1 MPGALAFATA
11 ILIHHMCISSSHIH
25 THSPGFQNKP
35 KYYWP
40 ISKAGKMIIVTSR
53 WHCATSSHM
62 HTTVCHKTLAYLKY
76 AWIDA
81 LSFCKFVFPF
91 QYNPGVC
98 FPFNIN
104 LEPQQ
109 VIYISIVKVIWTDFY
124 SSFLLCIILLYYT
137 FYYVWKKNRLC
148 NNFWP
153 VKFDQHEDYKVVVV
167 SFSPRLF
174 ESAGIS
180 TLWTCTYFIYDP
192 GASDFWLSIILKIA
206 E

>member
-1 MPGALAFATA
+1 MFDWKQAANLYTPYEQATLVNVNITQSNVFIRIVIQIWEMPGALAFATA

-137 FYYVWKKNRLC
+137 FYYVWNEKQT
-148 NNFWP
+148 
-153 VKFDQHEDYKVVVV
+153 VQ
-167 SFSPRLF
+167 
-174 ESAGIS
+174 
-180 TLWTCTYFIYDP
+180 
-192 GASDFWLSIILKIA
+192 
-206 E
+206 